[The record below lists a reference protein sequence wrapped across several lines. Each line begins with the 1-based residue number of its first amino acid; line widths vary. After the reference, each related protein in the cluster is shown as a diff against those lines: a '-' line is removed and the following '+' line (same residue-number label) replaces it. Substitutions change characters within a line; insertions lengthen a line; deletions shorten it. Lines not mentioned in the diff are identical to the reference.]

1 MIELEVVEFLRA
13 RCFMKNQLTA
23 EELHKLTGIFMVNAV
38 SVSKGKGLY
47 PIFSA
52 VNHDCLANA
61 KFKVDPDEWSLQLK
75 AQTAIKKGDEIT
87 VQYLST
93 ILGKTFGMKLK
104 SKA

>member
-1 MIELEVVEFLRA
+1 MIDLEVVEFLRA
-13 RCFMKNQLTA
+13 RCFMKNQLSA
-23 EELHKLTGIFMVNAV
+23 EELHNLAGIFMVNAV
-38 SVSKGKGLY
+38 NVSKGKGLY

-75 AQTAIKKGDEIT
+75 AQSPIKKGEEIT

-93 ILGKTFGMKLK
+93 ILGRNY
-104 SKA
+104 